1 MLLRIPPPPPWA
13 RGHVW
18 TTWPL
23 GRFSRTLHF
32 IVTTHFALY
41 SQTLQYQEEG
51 VLLQCYFEFFC
62 TAWGLNEWR
71 AGYWC
76 TLCSLGCTASCFTAS
91 CFTAFCFTAFWL
103 HCISIVYS
111 LQVALIQCFDVE
123 LRVISTGYCKE
134 YFYSIGWILL
144 ARLWGCLAFSPAPA
158 FSSQAALSPH
168 PSPPLPSAKDNK
180 HHHPK

>member
-1 MLLRIPPPPPWA
+1 MSLSTLSNNIARADRGKSTQWFIRSGLTMAFSCWMGRTSSFWALRKACCRSLLLIGCRFKCFWGSPHRPPWA

-23 GRFSRTLHF
+23 GRFSLTLHF

-71 AGYWC
+71 AGYGC
-76 TLCSLGCTASCFTAS
+76 TLCSLGCTAS
-91 CFTAFCFTAFWL
+91 WL
-103 HCISIVYS
+103 HCI
-111 LQVALIQCFDVE
+111 LVALY
-123 LRVISTGYCKE
+123 L
-134 YFYSIGWILL
+134 
-144 ARLWGCLAFSPAPA
+144 GCTASPLCTA
-158 FSSQAALSPH
+158 SNLHWSNVLT
-168 PSPPLPSAKDNK
+168 LNCV
-180 HHHPK
+180 